1 MNAEHTSAAKDTT
14 QCLEERVPAR
24 IAANE
29 HPSGTARYNSAV
41 LKVNISDWYGCSAIK
56 ETTMKLSAKPCTLHS
71 RQTISP
77 AATRVNVSST
87 IDRGS
92 ELAGDA
98 PSAPSARRKKYV
110 SARPWATSWLKGY
123 GLSSTMYPKSS
134 MEYPGDRACQRATND
149 NRRTNSPTRASVW
162 LSHQKR
168 GLESAD
174 EERALAVI
182 WFR

>member
-1 MNAEHTSAAKDTT
+1 MNAEHTSATKDTT
-14 QCLEERVPAR
+14 QCLEDRVPAR

-29 HPSGTARYNSAV
+29 HPSGTARYTAAA

-56 ETTMKLSAKPCTLHS
+56 ETTMKLPAEPCTLHS

-92 ELAGDA
+92 DLAGDA
-98 PSAPSARRKKYV
+98 PSARSARCKKYV
-110 SARPWATSWLKGY
+110 SSLPWAASLSKGY
-123 GLSSTMYPKSS
+123 GLSSTTCAKSS

-149 NRRTNSPTRASVW
+149 NRRTDSPTRASVW

-168 GLESAD
+168 GLESSD